1 MSESEQSKNFNNIK
15 VMTESSEG
23 DQEEL
28 AKLIKN
34 QNDKKMEKEA
44 LDLYY
49 KQKANRPILGLSLWA
64 SKICNKTAQ
73 NRYKLTSE

>member
-1 MSESEQSKNFNNIK
+1 
-15 VMTESSEG
+15 MTESSEG

-49 KQKANRPILGLSLWA
+49 KQKAKG
-64 SKICNKTAQ
+64 
-73 NRYKLTSE
+73 